1 MTEQQKHLI
10 NLVNQ
15 RTELGK
21 ELEKLKENSLQKQQ
35 LFYKVQGAVEY
46 LLNIGV
52 TLPEAEETE
61 TETETEA
68 AEKET

>member
-61 TETETEA
+61 TAESETAEEET
-68 AEKET
+68 